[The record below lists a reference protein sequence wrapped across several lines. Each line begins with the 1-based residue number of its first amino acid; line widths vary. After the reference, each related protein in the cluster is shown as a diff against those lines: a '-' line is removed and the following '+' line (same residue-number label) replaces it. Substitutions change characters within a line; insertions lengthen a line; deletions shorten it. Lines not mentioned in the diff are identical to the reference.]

1 MEKVWLDQYQK
12 AIPHDVKTIHPSVT
26 AYFDDTVVKYKDR
39 PAFACLGKTL
49 SFDQLRE
56 TVETIANWFQNELGI
71 KKGDKVAL
79 MMPNLLQYPTALFG
93 ALKAGATVV
102 NVNPLYTPRELEHQL
117 KDSGAETIVILANFA
132 KTLETVLPNVQMKN
146 VIITEMGDLLGF
158 PKGPLINFVIKKIK
172 KMVPEYNIPRVIA
185 FKELLKPRTT
195 EFKPVTVN
203 EDDIAFLQYTGG
215 TTGASKGAILT
226 HKNVCINFT
235 QAQQFLQER
244 MTPETDIIITALPI
258 YHIFSLVCNCMMFMN
273 QGALNVLIPNPRD
286 MDGFVKELGK
296 WKFTSISAVNTLF
309 NGLLHHP
316 QFADLDFSSLQLCL
330 GGGMAVQE
338 SVADKW
344 QKTTGCVITQCYGLT
359 ETSPA
364 AVICDPTKD
373 KFTGSIGLPIPSTE
387 VSIQDKDNNIL
398 PYGERGEVCIRGPQ
412 IMAGY
417 LNRPDATAEAITSDG
432 WFHSGDIG
440 TMDDKGNIFIVDR
453 LKDMII
459 VSGFNVYP
467 NEIED
472 VMVGHDNISEAAA
485 IGIPDQKSG
494 EVVKLYIVKENDSLT
509 EEQVMSYCRENLTG
523 YKVPKQIEFLD
534 ELPKTNVGKIL
545 RRKLK
550 PDQAS

>member
-1 MEKVWLDQYQK
+1 MVSWQLDRSRIKYKGFKKKTKINAEGQMEKVWLDQYQK
-12 AIPHDVKTIHPSVT
+12 AIPHEVKTIHPSIT

-309 NGLLHHP
+309 NG
-316 QFADLDFSSLQLCL
+316 FCVSL
-330 GGGMAVQE
+330 
-338 SVADKW
+338 
-344 QKTTGCVITQCYGLT
+344 
-359 ETSPA
+359 
-364 AVICDPTKD
+364 
-373 KFTGSIGLPIPSTE
+373 IGWEFNPP
-387 VSIQDKDNNIL
+387 
-398 PYGERGEVCIRGPQ
+398 
-412 IMAGY
+412 
-417 LNRPDATAEAITSDG
+417 
-432 WFHSGDIG
+432 
-440 TMDDKGNIFIVDR
+440 
-453 LKDMII
+453 II
-459 VSGFNVYP
+459 VKHQARSQALILLVCLEVINVFILVNHEP
-467 NEIED
+467 SD
-472 VMVGHDNISEAAA
+472 CTD
-485 IGIPDQKSG
+485 
-494 EVVKLYIVKENDSLT
+494 LF
-509 EEQVMSYCRENLTG
+509 
-523 YKVPKQIEFLD
+523 EFL
-534 ELPKTNVGKIL
+534 
-545 RRKLK
+545 
-550 PDQAS
+550 